1 MRKAYRN
8 EEEVGMRKTVIDMSP
23 FYAMEVFERAQ
34 ELERQGQQIIHLEV
48 GEPDFPTP
56 NCIRKTAEKAIRE
69 GKTRYTASVGL
80 LELREAIAGHY
91 LEKYG
96 VSVSPNQVIV
106 TNGSSPALMVTFSVL
121 LESGDKVI
129 LSDPHYACYP
139 NMVRFLGCTPVFVR
153 VSEEDGFRFNPEDI
167 KEKISSKTKAV
178 VINSPANPTGNVL
191 DAKTMKEIA
200 ELGPV
205 IVSDEIYHSLIYE
218 GKEHSILE
226 FTDNAFVASGFSKQF
241 AMTGWRLGYTIAPE
255 KFVRPLQKLMQNFFI
270 AANTISQWAG
280 IAAIREAG
288 PDVKRMVEIFNKRRK
303 LTIERLRKIG
313 FGITVE
319 PTGAFYI
326 LANAR
331 KFTDDSLKFAFELLE
346 KTGVGVTP
354 GIDFGRNAEG
364 YLRFS
369 YANSIENIS
378 EAMDRLEQYFASR

>member
-1 MRKAYRN
+1 
-8 EEEVGMRKTVIDMSP
+8 MRKTVMDMPP

-34 ELERQGQQIIHLEV
+34 ELERQGRQIIHLEV

-56 NCIRKTAEKAIRE
+56 SCIRKAAEKAIRD
-69 GKTRYTASVGL
+69 GKTHYTASVGL
-80 LELREAIAGHY
+80 LELREAIAECY
-91 LEKYG
+91 LKKHG
-96 VSVSPNQVIV
+96 VSVSPNQVVV
-106 TNGSSPALMVTFSVL
+106 TDGSSPALMVTFSVL
-121 LESGDKVI
+121 LETGDEVI

-139 NMVRFLGCTPVFVR
+139 NMVKFLGCVPVFVK
-153 VSEEDGFRFNPEDI
+153 VNEEDGFRFNPEDV
-167 KEKISSKTKAV
+167 KEKISSKTKAII
-178 VINSPANPTGNVL
+178 INSPANPTGHVL
-191 DAKTMKEIA
+191 DAQAMKEIA
-200 ELGPV
+200 SLGPIV
-205 IVSDEIYHSLIYE
+205 VSDEIYHGLVYE

-226 FTDNAFVASGFSKQF
+226 YTDNAFVASGFSKQF
-241 AMTGWRLGYTIAPE
+241 AMTGWRLGYVIAPE

-280 IAAIREAG
+280 VAAIREAG
-288 PDVKRMVEIFNKRRK
+288 PDVKRMVEILNKRRK
-303 LTIERLRKIG
+303 LTIECLRKIG

-319 PTGAFYI
+319 PTGAFYV

-378 EAMDRLEQYFASR
+378 EGMDRLERYLASR